1 MNRPSIPERK
11 EKTGKEIVP
20 MDTKES
26 LPHTACG
33 GDSFTAMDHGAL
45 ARTAFDLS
53 DLTIW
58 NNCLNLLEL
67 DKKFN
72 TILILCRSVDDS
84 GCIPPLSTS
93 LHI

>member
-1 MNRPSIPERK
+1 
-11 EKTGKEIVP
+11 

-33 GDSFTAMDHGAL
+33 GDSFTAMDHGTL

-72 TILILCRSVDDS
+72 TILYYAGVWMIAGVSRRCPHLCIYKKV
-84 GCIPPLSTS
+84 
-93 LHI
+93 